1 MQIDYILHLDDIKN
15 QNEKKFKEIVAFL
28 HTHKYFVIYPK
39 AFIQVPE
46 KHCSTS
52 NVYLNDKNIY
62 IYFDKA
68 VICYSLYG
76 VCRDDDDDDTAA
88 KRK

>member
-1 MQIDYILHLDDIKN
+1 MKKN
-15 QNEKKFKEIVAFL
+15 FKEIVTFL
-28 HTHKYFVIYPK
+28 HTHKYYVIYPK
-39 AFIQVPE
+39 ALIQVPE

-62 IYFDKA
+62 TYFDKA
-68 VICYSLYG
+68 VICYSQFG
-76 VCRDDDDDDTAA
+76 VCRDDDDDDDTAA